1 MAEKILQT
9 RILNKVD
16 SYENYL
22 AVQDTFIPRNGE
34 ICIATVSSTVDGVV
48 APPQTLIKVGD
59 GVHPWGELKWLGAV
73 ASDVHAWAKSAT
85 KPVYN
90 ANEIQN
96 LSDYISG
103 QIQDTDT
110 QFQLV
115 QDGNMGIKLQS
126 RPKTGGEWTDVGTT
140 ITLTPPTY
148 ELTTGATNGTVAF
161 NGTDVK
167 IKGLASAAYAETS
180 AFDAAGSADAAKA
193 EVIGQSSDASTV
205 MTLYGVK
212 AYADAGLATKQDT
225 VAFDPDSAYNADTNK
240 AATLGSVSR
249 EVGAAKT
256 ELIGTS
262 ADLSTA
268 NTINAAKKYADEKIA
283 SQIASVYKPAGSSAF
298 ADLPTPAANILGNV
312 YNVTDAF
319 EADTKFVT
327 SEQGNEY
334 PAGTNVAVI
343 EVEDNY
349 FYDVMAGFVDLSGY
363 STTEQMNA
371 AIDADVAAAKTE
383 LIGTG
388 DATATTIKAAVAEA
402 KTYTDG
408 LNTAMDSRVD
418 ALEAAVGESGD
429 INTRLTQA
437 ETDIGNLETLVG
449 DTAVATQIST
459 AIGALETDDTAVANQ
474 FVTAVDLGAD
484 GLTVSRAALTADA
497 IPSITSAK
505 ISDFNTAADARVTAG
520 INTAIADGG
529 AIDTAV
535 DGLIS
540 TAIAGVAGSVT
551 AAGSNVVKSV
561 SLTNG
566 VLTGTTGTLGIAD
579 ITNLQNSLNA
589 KANDADL
596 ATIAKTGNVNDLVQ
610 TSGDVIVFSCGSA
623 TVNAANAVAG

>member
-1 MAEKILQT
+1 MSEKTLAT
-9 RILNKVD
+9 RILNKID
-16 SYENYL
+16 SWDAYST
-22 AVQDTFIPRNGE
+22 VGDTFIPRNGE
-34 ICIATVSSTVDGVV
+34 ICLATVSSVVNGVV
-48 APPQTLIKVGD
+48 QPPAVVAKVGD
-59 GVHPWGELKWLGAV
+59 GVHTWNELGIMQSIA
-73 ASDVHAWAKSAT
+73 ADVYSWAKAAT
-85 KPVYN
+85 KPTYT
-90 ANEIQN
+90 AAEISG
-96 LSDYISG
+96 LSDFI
-103 QIQDTDT
+103 DTEDSDT
-110 QFQLV
+110 QYQLV
-115 QDGNMGIKLQS
+115 KDGNMGIKLQS

-140 ITLTPPTY
+140 ITLTAPTY
-148 ELTTGATNGTVAF
+148 ELTTGSANGTVAF

-167 IKGLASAAYAETS
+167 VKGLASAAYAETT
-180 AFDAAGSADAAKA
+180 AFDAAGAADAAKA
-193 EVIGQSSDASTV
+193 EVIGDTGDASTE

-212 AYADAGLATKQDT
+212 AYTNAGLATKQDT
-225 VAFDPDSAYNADTNK
+225 VAFDPNSAYNADTNK
-240 AATLGSVSR
+240 AATLGSISR

-262 ADLSTA
+262 ADPSSA
-268 NTINAAKKYADEKIA
+268 STINAAKKYADEKIA
-283 SQIASVYKPAGSSAF
+283 SQISSVYKPAGSTAF
-298 ADLPTPAANILGNV
+298 ADLPEPAASILGNV

-327 SEQGNEY
+327 GEQGHEY

-343 EVEDNY
+343 EVEDDY
-349 FYDVMAGFVDLSGY
+349 FYDVLAGFVDMSSY

-388 DATATTIKAAVAEA
+388 NATATTIKAAVAEA
-402 KTYTDG
+402 KTYADG
-408 LNTAMDSRVD
+408 LNTAMDTRVD

-429 INTRLTQA
+429 ISSRLTQA
-437 ETDIGNLETLVG
+437 ETDIDNLETLVG
-449 DTAVATQIST
+449 ETAVATQIST

-474 FVTAVDLGAD
+474 FVTEVDLGAD
-484 GLTVSRAALTADA
+484 GLTVKRAGLTADA
-497 IPSITSAK
+497 IPIITSAK

-551 AAGSNVVKSV
+551 ATGSNVVKSV
-561 SLTNG
+561 SLANG
-566 VLTGTTGTLGIAD
+566 VLTGTTGALGIAD
-579 ITNLQNSLNA
+579 VTGLETKLNE
-589 KANDADL
+589 KANDTDL

-610 TSGDVIVFSCGSA
+610 TAGDVIVFSCGSA

>member
-1 MAEKILQT
+1 MSEKLLQT

-16 SYENYL
+16 SWDAYS
-22 AVQDTFIPRNGE
+22 AVGDTFIPRNGE
-34 ICIATVSSTVDGVV
+34 ICLATVSSVVNGVV
-48 APPQTLIKVGD
+48 QPPAVVAKVGD
-59 GVHPWGELKWLGAV
+59 GTHTWNELSIMQAV
-73 ASDVHAWAKSAT
+73 AGDVYAWAKAEQ
-85 KPVYN
+85 KPTYT
-90 ANEIQN
+90 ASEIQN
-96 LSDYISG
+96 LSDFISG
-103 QIQDTDT
+103 EIQDTDT
-110 QFQLV
+110 QYQLV
-115 QDGNMGIKLQS
+115 QDGNMGVKLQS
-126 RPKTGGEWTDVGTT
+126 RPKTGGEWTDVGGT
-140 ITLTPPTY
+140 ITLTAPTY
-148 ELTTGATNGTVAF
+148 ELTTGTANGTVAF
-161 NGTDVK
+161 NGTDVAV
-167 IKGLASAAYAETS
+167 KGLASAAYAETT

-193 EVIGQSSDASTV
+193 EVIGETGDASTD

-225 VAFDPDSAYNADTNK
+225 VAFDPNSAYNVDTNK
-240 AATLGSVSR
+240 AATLGSISR

-256 ELIGTS
+256 ELIGTA
-262 ADLSTA
+262 ADLSSA

-283 SQIASVYKPAGSSAF
+283 SQIASVYKPAGSTTF
-298 ADLPTPAANILGNV
+298 ANLPEPAANILGNV

-327 SEQGNEY
+327 GEQGNEY

-349 FYDVMAGFVDLSGY
+349 FYDVLAGFVDMSSY
-363 STTEQMNA
+363 STTEEMNA

-402 KTYTDG
+402 KVYSDG

-418 ALEAAVGESGD
+418 ALETAIGESGD
-429 INTRLTQA
+429 INTRLTQV

-474 FVTAVDLGAD
+474 FVTEVDLGAD
-484 GLTVSRAALTADA
+484 GLTVKRAGLTADA
-497 IPSITSAK
+497 IPTIPSAK

-551 AAGSNVVKSV
+551 AQGSNVVKSV
-561 SLTNG
+561 SLANG

-579 ITNLQNSLNA
+579 ISGLQTSLDQKTNDS
-589 KANDADL
+589 DL
-596 ATIAKTGNVNDLVQ
+596 AAIAKTGNVNDLVQ
-610 TSGDVIVFSCGSA
+610 TEGDVIVFSCGSA
-623 TVNAANAVAG
+623 TVNADNAVAG

>member
-1 MAEKILQT
+1 MSEKTLTT
-9 RILNKVD
+9 RILNKID
-16 SYENYL
+16 SWDAYST
-22 AVQDTFIPRNGE
+22 VGDTFIPRNGE
-34 ICIATVSSTVDGVV
+34 ICLATVSSVVNGVV
-48 APPQTLIKVGD
+48 QPPAVVAKVGD
-59 GVHPWGELKWLGAV
+59 GVHTWNELGIMQSIA
-73 ASDVHAWAKSAT
+73 ADVYSWAKAAT
-85 KPVYN
+85 KPTYT
-90 ANEIQN
+90 AAEISG
-96 LSDYISG
+96 LSDFI
-103 QIQDTDT
+103 DTEDSDT
-110 QFQLV
+110 QYQLV
-115 QDGNMGIKLQS
+115 KDGNMGIKLQS

-140 ITLTPPTY
+140 ITLTAPTY
-148 ELTTGATNGTVAF
+148 ELTTGSANGTVAF

-167 IKGLASAAYAETS
+167 VKGLASAAYAETTD
-180 AFDAAGSADAAKA
+180 FDQAGAADAAKA
-193 EVIGQSSDASTV
+193 EVIGDTGDASTE

-212 AYADAGLATKQDT
+212 AYTNAGLATKQDT
-225 VAFDPDSAYNADTNK
+225 VAFDPNSAYNADTNK
-240 AATLGSVSR
+240 AATLGSISR

-262 ADLSTA
+262 ADPSSA
-268 NTINAAKKYADEKIA
+268 STINAAKKYADEKIA
-283 SQIASVYKPAGSSAF
+283 SQISSVYKPAGSTAF
-298 ADLPTPAANILGNV
+298 ADLPEPAASILGNV

-327 SEQGNEY
+327 GEQGHEY

-343 EVEDNY
+343 EVEDDY
-349 FYDVMAGFVDLSGY
+349 FYDVLAGFVDMSSY

-388 DATATTIKAAVAEA
+388 NATATTIKAAVAEA
-402 KTYTDG
+402 KTYADG
-408 LNTAMDSRVD
+408 LNTAMDTRVD

-429 INTRLTQA
+429 ISSRLTQA
-437 ETDIGNLETLVG
+437 ETDIDNLETLVG
-449 DTAVATQIST
+449 ETAVATQIST

-474 FVTAVDLGAD
+474 FVTEVDLGAD
-484 GLTVSRAALTADA
+484 GLTVKRAGLTADA
-497 IPSITSAK
+497 IPAITSAK

-551 AAGSNVVKSV
+551 ATGSNVVKSV
-561 SLTNG
+561 SLANG
-566 VLTGTTGTLGIAD
+566 VLTGTTGALGIAD
-579 ITNLQNSLNA
+579 VTGLETKLNE
-589 KANDADL
+589 KANDTDL

-610 TSGDVIVFSCGSA
+610 TAGDVIVFSCGSA

>member
-1 MAEKILQT
+1 MSEKTLAT
-9 RILNKVD
+9 RILNKID
-16 SYENYL
+16 SWDAYST
-22 AVQDTFIPRNGE
+22 VGDTFIPRNGE
-34 ICIATVSSTVDGVV
+34 ICLATVSSVVNGVV
-48 APPQTLIKVGD
+48 QPPAVVAKVGD
-59 GVHPWGELKWLGAV
+59 GVHTWNELGIMQSIA
-73 ASDVHAWAKSAT
+73 ADVYSWAKAAT
-85 KPVYN
+85 KPTYT
-90 ANEIQN
+90 AAEISG
-96 LSDYISG
+96 LSDFI
-103 QIQDTDT
+103 DTEDSDT
-110 QFQLV
+110 QYQLV
-115 QDGNMGIKLQS
+115 KDGNMGIKLQS

-140 ITLTPPTY
+140 ITLTAPTY
-148 ELTTGATNGTVAF
+148 ELTTGTANGTVAF

-167 IKGLASAAYAETS
+167 VKGLASAAYAETS
-180 AFDAAGSADAAKA
+180 AFDPAGAADAAKA
-193 EVIGQSSDASTV
+193 EVIGETGDASTK

-212 AYADAGLATKQDT
+212 AYANAGLATKQDT
-225 VAFDPDSAYNADTNK
+225 VAFDPNSAYNADTNK
-240 AATLGSVSR
+240 AATLGSISR

-262 ADLSTA
+262 ADPSSA

-283 SQIASVYKPAGSSAF
+283 SQISSVYKPAGSTTF
-298 ADLPTPAANILGNV
+298 ANLPEPAASILGNV

-327 SEQGNEY
+327 GEQGHEY

-343 EVEDNY
+343 EVEDDY
-349 FYDVMAGFVDLSGY
+349 FYDVLAGFVDMSSY
-363 STTEQMNA
+363 STTEEMNA

-402 KTYTDG
+402 KTYADG
-408 LNTAMDSRVD
+408 LNTAMDTRVD

-429 INTRLTQA
+429 ISSRLTQA
-437 ETDIGNLETLVG
+437 ETDIDNLETLVG
-449 DTAVATQIST
+449 ETAVATQIST

-474 FVTAVDLGAD
+474 FVTEVDLGAD
-484 GLTVSRAALTADA
+484 GLTVKRAGLTADA
-497 IPSITSAK
+497 IPTITSAK

-551 AAGSNVVKSV
+551 AQGSNVVKSV

-566 VLTGTTGTLGIAD
+566 VLTGTTGALGIAD
-579 ITNLQNSLNA
+579 VTGLETKLNE
-589 KANDADL
+589 KTNDADL
-596 ATIAKTGNVNDLVQ
+596 AAIAKTGNVNDLVQ
-610 TSGDVIVFSCGSA
+610 TVGDVIVFSCGSA
-623 TVNAANAVAG
+623 TVNADNAVAG

>member
-1 MAEKILQT
+1 MSEKTLTT
-9 RILNKVD
+9 RILNKID
-16 SYENYL
+16 SWDAYS
-22 AVQDTFIPRNGE
+22 AVGDTFIPRNGE
-34 ICIATVSSTVDGVV
+34 ICLATVSSVVNGVV
-48 APPQTLIKVGD
+48 QPPAVVAKVGD
-59 GVHPWGELKWLGAV
+59 GVHTWNELGIMQSV
-73 ASDVHAWAKSAT
+73 AADVYSWAKAAT
-85 KPVYN
+85 KPTYT
-90 ANEIQN
+90 ATEISG
-96 LSDYISG
+96 LSDFIG
-103 QIQDTDT
+103 NEDTDT
-110 QFQLV
+110 QYQLI
-115 QDGNMGIKLQS
+115 QDGNMGVKLQS
-126 RPKTGGEWTDVGTT
+126 RPKMGGEWTDVGAT
-140 ITLTPPTY
+140 ITLTAPTY
-148 ELTTGATNGTVAF
+148 ELTTGSANGTVAF
-161 NGTDVK
+161 NGTDVAV
-167 IKGLASAAYAETS
+167 KGLASAAYAETTD
-180 AFDAAGSADAAKA
+180 FDQAGAADAAKA
-193 EVIGQSSDASTV
+193 EVIGETGDASTE

-225 VAFDPDSAYNADTNK
+225 VAFDPNSAYNADTNK

-262 ADLSTA
+262 ADPSSA
-268 NTINAAKKYADEKIA
+268 NTINAAKKYADEKVA
-283 SQIASVYKPAGSSAF
+283 SQIASVYKPAGSTAF
-298 ADLPTPAANILGNV
+298 ADLPEPAANILGNV

-327 SEQGNEY
+327 GEQGNEY

-349 FYDVMAGFVDLSGY
+349 FYDVLAGFVDMSSY
-363 STTEQMNA
+363 STTEEMNA

-402 KTYTDG
+402 KTYADG
-408 LNTAMDSRVD
+408 LNTAMDSRVE
-418 ALEAAVGESGD
+418 ALETAVGESGD
-429 INTRLTQA
+429 ISARLSQA
-437 ETDIGNLETLVG
+437 ETDIDNLETLVG
-449 DTAVATQIST
+449 TTAVATQIST

-474 FVTAVDLGAD
+474 FVTEVDLGAD
-484 GLTVSRAALTADA
+484 GLTVKRAGLTADA
-497 IPSITSAK
+497 IPTITSAK

-551 AAGSNVVKSV
+551 AQGSNVVKSV
-561 SLTNG
+561 SLANG

-579 ITNLQNSLNA
+579 ISGLQTSLDQKTNDS
-589 KANDADL
+589 DL

-610 TSGDVIVFSCGSA
+610 TVGDVIVFSCGSA
-623 TVNAANAVAG
+623 TVNADNATAG